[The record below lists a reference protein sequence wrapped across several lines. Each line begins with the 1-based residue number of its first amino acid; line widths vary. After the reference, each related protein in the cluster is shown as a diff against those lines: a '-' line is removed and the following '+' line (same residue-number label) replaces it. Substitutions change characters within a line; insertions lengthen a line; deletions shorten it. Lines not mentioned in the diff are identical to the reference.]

1 MAFIDRIGV
10 DFGRRVAVEE
20 AVRIAAEHGVRYI
33 DCQMDIGPNALE
45 SFDTERCEALR
56 TACAAHGIH
65 LGLHTLSAVN
75 IAEVSPFV
83 RDAVDRYLEAYID
96 LAGRLR
102 AAWVVIHAAC
112 RRAARSM

>member
-10 DFGRRVAVEE
+10 DFGRTVAVEE
-20 AVRIAAEHGVRYI
+20 AVRIAAAHEVRYI

-45 SFDTERCEALR
+45 ASMRPGAR
-56 TACAAHGIH
+56 GCARPAPLMAST

-83 RDAVDRYLEAYID
+83 RTRWT
-96 LAGRLR
+96 GTSTPTSTSRR
-102 AAWVVIHAAC
+102 AC
-112 RRAARSM
+112 RRRGS